1 MIQIKS
7 IQLSWVDVAKAVS
20 SELQKLL
27 GRCFTVS
34 PQWMIMITG
43 AYRYRMTELT

>member
-20 SELQKLL
+20 KQQTDFHFGAVNVAPAAEECGKAYHWK
-27 GRCFTVS
+27 VS
-34 PQWMIMITG
+34 MHFG
-43 AYRYRMTELT
+43 